1 MDFVLVKTERF
12 QELVNLQIAYK
23 TEIGEDCPSKND
35 FESLKH
41 AIEQERINFYGCV
54 CDGKLVACCSIC
66 LTYSTFNY
74 DTAGVF
80 EDFYILPS
88 YRHKGIA
95 RKLVMFAYANSG
107 VSSLSVGC
115 ADCDIGMYNALG
127 FDIPL
132 GNMLAY
138 NC

>member
-1 MDFVLVKTERF
+1 MDFVLVKTEQF
-12 QELVNLQIAYK
+12 QDLVNLQTAYK
-23 TEIGEDCPSKND
+23 SEIGEDCPSKSN
-35 FESLKH
+35 FESLKN
-41 AIEQERINFYGCV
+41 AIEQGKINFYGCV
-54 CDGKLVACCSIC
+54 CDGQLVACCSVC

-80 EDFYILPS
+80 EDFYILPA

-95 RKLVMFAYANSG
+95 RKLVKFAYANSG
-107 VSSLSVGC
+107 ASSLSVGC

-132 GNMLAY
+132 GNMFAY
-138 NC
+138 YC

>member
-1 MDFVLVKTERF
+1 MEFVLVKTERF
-12 QELVNLQIAYK
+12 QELENLQTAYK
-23 TEIGEDCPSKND
+23 YEIGEDRPSKSD
-35 FESLKH
+35 FESLMN
-41 AIEQERINFYGCV
+41 AIEQGKINFYGCV

-66 LTYSTFNY
+66 LTYSTFKYN
-74 DTAGVF
+74 TAGVF
-80 EDFYILPS
+80 EDFYILPA

-95 RKLVMFAYANSG
+95 RKLVEFAYANSG

-127 FDIPL
+127 FVFSF
-132 GNMLAY
+132 GFMLAY

>member
-1 MDFVLVKTERF
+1 MDFVLVKTEQF
-12 QELVNLQIAYK
+12 QELVNLQTAYK
-23 TEIGEDCPSKND
+23 SEIGEECPSKSD
-35 FESLKH
+35 LESLKN
-41 AIEQERINFYGCV
+41 AIEYGKINFYGCV

-80 EDFYILPS
+80 EDFYILPA

-95 RKLVMFAYANSG
+95 RKLIKFAYANSG

>member
-23 TEIGEDCPSKND
+23 SEIGEDCPNKND

-66 LTYSTFNY
+66 FTYSTFNY

-80 EDFYILPS
+80 EDFYILPA

-132 GNMLAY
+132 GNMFAY

>member
-23 TEIGEDCPSKND
+23 SEIGEDFPNKND
-35 FESLKH
+35 FESLKK
-41 AIEQERINFYGCV
+41 AIEQGKINFYGCV
-54 CDGKLVACCSIC
+54 CDGKLAACCSIC

-80 EDFYILPS
+80 EDFYILPA

>member
-1 MDFVLVKTERF
+1 MNFMLVKTEQF
-12 QELVNLQIAYK
+12 QELVDLQIAYK
-23 TEIGEDCPSKND
+23 SEIGENCPSKID
-35 FESLKH
+35 FENLKN
-41 AIEQERINFYGCV
+41 AIEQGKINFYGCV

-80 EDFYILPS
+80 EDFYILPA

-95 RKLVMFAYANSG
+95 RKLVKFAYANSG

-115 ADCDIGMYNALG
+115 ADCDIGMYYALG

>member
-1 MDFVLVKTERF
+1 M
-12 QELVNLQIAYK
+12 N
-23 TEIGEDCPSKND
+23 
-35 FESLKH
+35 
-41 AIEQERINFYGCV
+41 AIEQGKINFYGCV

-66 LTYSTFNY
+66 LTYSTFKYN
-74 DTAGVF
+74 TAGVF
-80 EDFYILPS
+80 EDFYILPA

-95 RKLVMFAYANSG
+95 RKLEEFAYANSG

>member
-1 MDFVLVKTERF
+1 MDFVLVRTERF
-12 QELVNLQIAYK
+12 QELVDLQTAYK
-23 TEIGEDCPSKND
+23 SEIGEECPDKSD
-35 FESLKH
+35 FESLMN
-41 AIEQERINFYGCV
+41 AIEQGKINFYGCI

-66 LTYSTFNY
+66 LNYSTYNY
-74 DTAGVF
+74 GTAGVF
-80 EDFYILPS
+80 EDFYILPA

-95 RKLVMFAYANSG
+95 RKLVKFAYANSG
-107 VSSLSVGC
+107 VDTMSVGC

-127 FDIPL
+127 FNMPL

>member
-1 MDFVLVKTERF
+1 MEFMLVKTERF
-12 QELVNLQIAYK
+12 KEVVNLQIAYK
-23 TEIGEDCPSKND
+23 SEIGEGCPSISD
-35 FESLKH
+35 LESLKN
-41 AIEQERINFYGCV
+41 AIECGKIHFYGCV
-54 CDGKLVACCSIC
+54 CDNKLVACCSIC

-80 EDFYILPS
+80 EDFYILPA

-95 RKLVMFAYANSG
+95 RKLIKFAYTNSG

-115 ADCDIGMYNALG
+115 ADCDIEMYNALG

>member
-12 QELVNLQIAYK
+12 LELVNLQIAYK
-23 TEIGEDCPSKND
+23 TEIGEDCPRKND

-41 AIEQERINFYGCV
+41 AIEQEKINFYGCV

-132 GNMLAY
+132 GNMLAF

>member
-1 MDFVLVKTERF
+1 MEFVLVKTERF
-12 QELVNLQIAYK
+12 QELENLQTAYK
-23 TEIGEDCPSKND
+23 YEIGEDRPSKSD
-35 FESLKH
+35 FESLKK
-41 AIEQERINFYGCV
+41 AIEQGKINFYGCV

-80 EDFYILPS
+80 EDFYILPA

-95 RKLVMFAYANSG
+95 RKLVKFAYANSG